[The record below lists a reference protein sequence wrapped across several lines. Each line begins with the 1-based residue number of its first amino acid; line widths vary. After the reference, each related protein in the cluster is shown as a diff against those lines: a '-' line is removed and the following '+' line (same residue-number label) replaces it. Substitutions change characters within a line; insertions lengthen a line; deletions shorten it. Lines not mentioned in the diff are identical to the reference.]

1 MAKLVTVATDGF
13 RDYVTL
19 PNGRE
24 INLGSVSV
32 LKLVSS
38 LVRGVN
44 RCRKALDAYLKNGQT
59 IISVDLE
66 ELEGL
71 LKPKRSRWAC
81 HDDLFIPI
89 VFRQPFRGAGM
100 TQETTQAEAIKQ
112 QIAEIEEHIKLLEQT
127 SKEHAAGS
135 ISEEQVQGA
144 IESLSKIITEL
155 GQKPSGQ
162 SNNRYF
168 YAAMDELAKMLDAF
182 ETESTIASETDITG
196 LQTVTASLLE
206 AALGKAAAV
215 DQDFKEELN
224 LYIQNEGRLYP
235 SRMVIVGNLLR
246 RLEAGTYSASAARN
260 LWLHLINTEVVPK
273 YMREFKIREADDT
286 YIPTALRKELASD
299 LEKHEKARMEFGDY
313 SHLKSAGELPPALKK
328 YNEEHGKGED
338 SKKDDDKGDDDKKKD
353 LPPWLKDKG
362 KEAGELPPALKKYNE
377 EHGKGEG
384 DSKKDDDKGDD
395 DKKKDLPP
403 WLKDKG
409 KEAGELPPAL
419 KKYNEEHGKGEG
431 DGKKD
436 DDKDKKKDLP
446 PWLKDKDA
454 SAAGPEGATGPAE
467 KVAKQEGVDN
477 PSTGKDQGD
486 NSTYYK
492 LAAKDVP
499 IINEALANS
508 VMTKI
513 ESTLGVV
520 EASTKKNTHVAKGDL
535 DRISSMLSHLITG
548 ADLAD
553 PSLCAALKELSG
565 MTDRI
570 NSHFS

>member
-1 MAKLVTVATDGF
+1 MAKLITVATDGF

-299 LEKHEKARMEFGDY
+299 LEKHETARMEFGDY

-328 YNEEHGKGED
+328 YNEEHGKGE
-338 SKKDDDKGDDDKKKD
+338 
-353 LPPWLKDKG
+353 
-362 KEAGELPPALKKYNE
+362 
-377 EHGKGEG
+377 